1 VELSI
6 VLERNPDA
14 AYRLYD
20 GEGVIVQA
28 ETMMVRVVNPT
39 GSRVWELLDGA
50 TTVGQV
56 VQTICEE
63 YEVAREE
70 AEKDVLAFLDE
81 LAENG
86 LVRPAGAP

>member
-1 VELSI
+1 MELST

-39 GSRVWELLDGA
+39 GSRVWELLDGER
-50 TTVGQV
+50 TVGQV
-56 VQTICEE
+56 VETICEE
-63 YEVAREE
+63 YDVPAWE
-70 AEKDVLAFLDE
+70 AEKDVLGFLGE
-81 LAENG
+81 LEENG
-86 LVRPAGAP
+86 LVRPAGAS

>member
-1 VELSI
+1 MELST

-39 GSRVWELLDGA
+39 GSRVWELLDGERA
-50 TTVGQV
+50 VGRIIE
-56 VQTICEE
+56 TICEE

-70 AEKDVLAFLDE
+70 AEGDVLRFLDE
-81 LAENG
+81 LEENG